1 MALKTTLAGLGLVIG
16 AIGAV
21 LPARAGDP
29 GAATPAQ
36 LAERPAAAP
45 AAVIET
51 FHTALLASMRQGAAL
66 GGEDR
71 YRKLAPVLDRTFNLP
86 LMTQVAVG
94 PRWASLS
101 GAQQAKLTDAFR
113 RFTIASYVN
122 HFDNY
127 DGQRFEVEPAPRPIA
142 GGMMVLSR
150 LMPRDKGPIALN
162 YVMRETNGAW
172 QVIDVYAEGTI
183 SELARRRSEF
193 NAVLSR
199 NGVDGL
205 ADRLVER
212 AQTLIDEPA

>member
-66 GGEDR
+66 DGEGR

-101 GAQQAKLTDAFR
+101 GAQQAKLIDAFR

-122 HFDNY
+122 HFDSY
-127 DGQRFEVEPAPRPIA
+127 DGQRF
-142 GGMMVLSR
+142 
-150 LMPRDKGPIALN
+150 
-162 YVMRETNGAW
+162 
-172 QVIDVYAEGTI
+172 
-183 SELARRRSEF
+183 
-193 NAVLSR
+193 
-199 NGVDGL
+199 
-205 ADRLVER
+205 
-212 AQTLIDEPA
+212 

>member
-29 GAATPAQ
+29 GTATPAQ

-51 FHTALLASMRQGAAL
+51 FHTALLASMRQGPAL
-66 GGEDR
+66 SGEGR

-86 LMTQVAVG
+86 LMTEVAVG

-101 GAQQAKLTDAFR
+101 GAQQTKLTDAFR